1 MRKGKIISIFFFNLF
16 KLEIHL
22 KYLHALHVAFT
33 GAARPKQ
40 YFKKSCNV
48 LQNSSKLYLF

>member
-1 MRKGKIISIFFFNLF
+1 MQQGGV
-16 KLEIHL
+16 
-22 KYLHALHVAFT
+22 ALHVAFT